1 MIQEVKAIM
10 LRDLASLRQE
20 LEGYPDDA
28 SLWRVL
34 PGTANPGGNLIL
46 HLAGNLRF
54 FLGAQMGGIA
64 YVRDRDREFTARNL
78 SRRELLPELDAAV
91 KAVDAALG
99 SLDADILDR
108 EFPVLMGGRRLS
120 VHQMLVTLVAHL
132 GYHLGQVNYHRR
144 VVAAEQPG
152 E

>member
-1 MIQEVKAIM
+1 MIQELRSLM

-20 LEGYPDDA
+20 VEAYPDEA

-34 PGTANPGGNLIL
+34 PGTTNPGGNLVL

-54 FLGAQMGGIA
+54 FLGAQLGGIA
-64 YVRDRDREFTARNL
+64 YTRDRDREFSARGL
-78 SRRELLPELDAAV
+78 SRKALLAELDGAV
-91 KAVDAALG
+91 QAVEAALG
-99 SLDADILDR
+99 ALDADILDR

-120 VHQMLVTLVAHL
+120 VHQMLITLVSHL

-144 VVAAEQPG
+144 AVAAGQPA

>member
-20 LEGYPDDA
+20 LEAYPDDA

-46 HLAGNLRF
+46 H
-54 FLGAQMGGIA
+54 
-64 YVRDRDREFTARNL
+64 
-78 SRRELLPELDAAV
+78 
-91 KAVDAALG
+91 
-99 SLDADILDR
+99 
-108 EFPVLMGGRRLS
+108 
-120 VHQMLVTLVAHL
+120 QMLVTLVAHL

-144 VVAAEQPG
+144 VLAAEPSG